1 MHMMGHDAAVDGSW
15 ARMKDILF
23 KSSLLTLACVFL
35 KLASALAIAPLIH
48 LQLDPFN
55 WYVFVLSP
63 VAVAMPVAI
72 YWFWKDRKLR
82 LALVEVEDAHLR
94 LQAAHRLL
102 AEKAEHDQMTGML
115 TREAFFNA
123 LNHAIATEQAGAL
136 LIIDADNFKAINDTF
151 GHMAGDN
158 ALQHISEAI
167 TSTLRESDI
176 VGRIGGEEFAVF
188 LSGANESKAQR
199 IADRIRW
206 AVGAIHF
213 MPTPGQPRALSV
225 SIGGAVASERHSL
238 EHLMRT
244 ADRRLYAA
252 KNAGRNRTLISP
264 ESHTDEPDQVLA
276 RRA

>member
-1 MHMMGHDAAVDGSW
+1 
-15 ARMKDILF
+15 MKEILF
-23 KSSLLTLACVFL
+23 KSGLLTLACVVL
-35 KLASALAIAPLIH
+35 KLASAFAVAPLIH
-48 LQLDPFN
+48 LKLDPFN

-82 LALVEVEDAHLR
+82 QALKEVENAHLS

-115 TREAFFNA
+115 TRDAFFNA
-123 LNHAIATEQAGAL
+123 VNHAIATWQDGAL

-151 GHMAGDN
+151 GHMAGDK

-167 TSTLRESDI
+167 NSTLRESDI
-176 VGRIGGEEFAVF
+176 VGRIGGEEFAVL
-188 LSGANESKAQR
+188 LSGATESQAQL

-206 AVGAIHF
+206 AVEAIRF
-213 MPTPGQPRALSV
+213 MPVPGQPKALSV

-238 EHLMRT
+238 ENLMRI

-252 KNAGRNRTLISP
+252 KNAGRNRTLVSAH
-264 ESHTDEPDQVLA
+264 SHEDEPDQAVA